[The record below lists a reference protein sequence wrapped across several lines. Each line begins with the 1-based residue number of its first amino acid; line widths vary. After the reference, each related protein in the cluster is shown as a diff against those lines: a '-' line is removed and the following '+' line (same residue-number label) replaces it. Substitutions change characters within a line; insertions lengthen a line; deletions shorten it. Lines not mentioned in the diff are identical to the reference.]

1 VSGCGGRSKDD
12 TRHNQTR
19 QTLQGLSGLLVPS
32 SPRPLSLCAPTCVAP
47 HPEPLLLVEDI
58 LVKKNL
64 LNIVEG
70 TLLIVY
76 TAVVLGVLILLA
88 QRCA

>member
-1 VSGCGGRSKDD
+1 
-12 TRHNQTR
+12 
-19 QTLQGLSGLLVPS
+19 
-32 SPRPLSLCAPTCVAP
+32 VAP